1 MNNQLSINY
10 GIGAFETMY
19 FDSSGIE
26 YLQRHLKRL
35 MEALEIIRIEGIS
48 INQLQT
54 NVMNELQKS
63 NLKSGII
70 KLLVNETGISI
81 SFRENPY
88 TYGDYQTGF
97 KLTKSEVKVPMQ
109 SRYTIKSTNYMVNYF
124 ELLRAKEAGFNE
136 VLFFNDRLELVEGSR
151 SNIFL
156 VNDEVISTPP
166 LSSGC
171 LSGIMRRV
179 LIEKERLI
187 VEKNLTEE
195 DLLQADS
202 VFITNSVMGVMPVK
216 SYMERS
222 YDLEH
227 TSVQLLIDK
236 YFRKRS

>member
-1 MNNQLSINY
+1 
-10 GIGAFETMY
+10 
-19 FDSSGIE
+19 
-26 YLQRHLKRL
+26 
-35 MEALEIIRIEGIS
+35 
-48 INQLQT
+48 
-54 NVMNELQKS
+54 
-63 NLKSGII
+63 
-70 KLLVNETGISI
+70 
-81 SFRENPY
+81 
-88 TYGDYQTGF
+88 
-97 KLTKSEVKVPMQ
+97 
-109 SRYTIKSTNYMVNYF
+109 MVNYF